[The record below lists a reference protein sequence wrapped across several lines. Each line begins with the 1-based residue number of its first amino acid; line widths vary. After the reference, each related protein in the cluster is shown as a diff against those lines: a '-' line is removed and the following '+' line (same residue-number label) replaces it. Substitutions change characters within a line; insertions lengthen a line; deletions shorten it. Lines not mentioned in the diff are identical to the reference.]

1 MKKPW
6 SLSTTVRNPERLRDL
21 LIVLQQLEGQ
31 EWNKD
36 NQNKYQT
43 LLIQNRLY
51 GYGSPQF
58 YNGLTQKHIEII
70 DDASKPLSFK
80 ISQEIFESK
89 NYKDS
94 SMRGRQSINPLKKF
108 GLVQTNNKKVSTTD
122 LGRLFL
128 KDNFD
133 YEEIFFKTFLKWQLP
148 NPDSNDYKLKD
159 GYNIKPFIGVLHL
172 INKVNQKS
180 QKLGEKAKGISKQE
194 FSLFCPLLVNYKDI
208 ESYADKILSL
218 RKQIQGK
225 KPKAQKT
232 IFENY
237 RKQFALEFT
246 SNETKDIETFL
257 KNLKDYGDN
266 AIRYFRLTRFLY
278 IRGNGFYV
286 DLEPRR
292 AVEIENLLKF
302 DDASSK
308 EFKNKAEYLNYISN
322 IVEPQL
328 PWESQNE
335 LVKII
340 KNLLQDIT
348 EYETKL
354 NEAPQEIKQYNSF
367 DENNLKKYITE
378 LRTYRRALQNKEN
391 HQKSQKIE
399 QVQDYISQLQKIF
412 DYDDRPILLE
422 KLLSLGLNALNDA
435 ITIKP
440 NYPVGDDNEP
450 TFTAPAN
457 TPDIECY
464 YEKFN
469 AICEVTMLNGRDQWY
484 NEGQPV
490 MRHLRDFEDKNQSKP
505 SYCLFV
511 APKLHRDTANTFWTA
526 IKYEYEGRKQNI
538 IPLTIGNFIT
548 LLKALVKFK
557 TAGKFLKHDEILSL
571 YDNIIQNSQSCSNA
585 NDWLETIP
593 NTINSWEQNLSVN
606 YC

>member
-1 MKKPW
+1 M
-6 SLSTTVRNPERLRDL
+6 
-21 LIVLQQLEGQ
+21 
-31 EWNKD
+31 
-36 NQNKYQT
+36 
-43 LLIQNRLY
+43 
-51 GYGSPQF
+51 
-58 YNGLTQKHIEII
+58 
-70 DDASKPLSFK
+70 
-80 ISQEIFESK
+80 
-89 NYKDS
+89 
-94 SMRGRQSINPLKKF
+94 
-108 GLVQTNNKKVSTTD
+108 
-122 LGRLFL
+122 
-128 KDNFD
+128 
-133 YEEIFFKTFLKWQLP
+133 
-148 NPDSNDYKLKD
+148 
-159 GYNIKPFIGVLHL
+159 
-172 INKVNQKS
+172 
-180 QKLGEKAKGISKQE
+180 
-194 FSLFCPLLVNYKDI
+194 LVNYKDI
-208 ESYADKILSL
+208 ENYAEKILFL

-225 KPKAQKT
+225 SKKEQKI
-232 IFENY
+232 IFESY

-246 SNETKDIETFL
+246 NNEEKDMGKFL

-278 IRGNGFYV
+278 IHGNGFYV

-292 AVEIENLLKF
+292 AVEIENLLKL

-308 EFKNKAEYLNYISN
+308 EFENKAEYLNYISN

-335 LVKII
+335 LIKII
-340 KNLLQDIT
+340 KHLLQDIS
-348 EYETKL
+348 EYEIKL
-354 NEAPQEIKQYNSF
+354 NEPTKEIKLYNSF

-378 LRTYRRALQNKEN
+378 LRTYRRTLQNKEN

-399 QVQDYISQLQKIF
+399 QVQDYISQLEKIF
-412 DYDDRPILLE
+412 TYEDRPILLE

-511 APKLHRDTANTFWTA
+511 APKLHRDTTNTFWTA
-526 IKYEYEGRKQNI
+526 IKYEYEGKKQNI
-538 IPLTIGNFIT
+538 IPLTINNFIS

-593 NTINSWEQNLSVN
+593 NTITSWEQNLSVN